1 MTPEA
6 GRSCKTP
13 ASQRLPAAERVQR
26 FLRCARCFGSG
37 GSSLDFDLQ
46 AREFRFRPRDHGHK
60 SSVKSESST
69 FPAGLVAGVSEA
81 FRSVKGLAWA
91 QALSGLAVR

>member
-1 MTPEA
+1 LTFRRA
-6 GRSCKTP
+6 SSASDRSIM
-13 ASQRLPAAERVQR
+13 A
-26 FLRCARCFGSG
+26 
-37 GSSLDFDLQ
+37 D
-46 AREFRFRPRDHGHK
+46 K